1 MISGCSD
8 DVKTI
13 KGVKVDGKL
22 LLRVMEEYVQKINSG
37 DTPIVEN
44 IWDSV
49 VNINNQERLE
59 EVCEKLRADVK
70 KIQLPVSRE

>member
-1 MISGCSD
+1 M
-8 DVKTI
+8 
-13 KGVKVDGKL
+13 DGKL